1 MPQRSIFHSI
11 AIIIIF
17 IFYSCEIQPPV
28 DPNKITLKT
37 GEVLINS
44 SFTENQNLSA
54 IKIVQIEDFANVSCT
69 PCLISNKILESL
81 SRFSDISNQ
90 IRVIKFP
97 TNFPSPVDPMYLT
110 AKEFC
115 DYRMNFYRILFAPTI
130 IVDGT
135 LRPVPTDSNQIRN
148 AVQQRL
154 QTESDFWISD
164 SSEVMNNGLLINL
177 NIKTKNINRPDLENL
192 ILRIV
197 IVEKEI
203 EFTTP
208 PGSNGETKF
217 YDVVRTILPS
227 NDGFKLSEIKG
238 QKSFSLEN
246 FIDSTWNLQN
256 LRAITFI
263 QDINTKEIIQSCI
276 HN

>member
-1 MPQRSIFHSI
+1 
-11 AIIIIF
+11 
-17 IFYSCEIQPPV
+17 
-28 DPNKITLKT
+28 
-37 GEVLINS
+37 
-44 SFTENQNLSA
+44 
-54 IKIVQIEDFANVSCT
+54 
-69 PCLISNKILESL
+69 
-81 SRFSDISNQ
+81 
-90 IRVIKFP
+90 
-97 TNFPSPVDPMYLT
+97 MYLT

-238 QKSFSLEN
+238 QMSFSLEN